1 MSRAVSLARGVASTG
16 PASTRSCGSTRA
28 RASDGDARGT
38 RARGAVEA
46 GAARGWD
53 ARRRFAIVS
62 RVERRGR
69 SVGGCA
75 GAGRGASGTEAR
87 RARRGGA
94 AAAAAA
100 SGDDGAEVSTSLDA
114 GRTLKGLL
122 MFCAPLLASNLIS
135 PLLTMTDTAFVGR
148 CTGEASAVAL
158 AALGVSTPL
167 TDYSVSLFAFITA
180 GLTSIVSRGVASG
193 EDEDELNGKVYGA
206 LFIAAASS
214 VAVGAL
220 LLTRTEALL
229 DLLSVSGEV
238 KTIAASY
245 TRIRGLAMPAAFLT
259 ASAYATLVARKD
271 TVGPLLCVA
280 LAAVV
285 NFVGDYLMVSVF
297 KTGAAGAAWATTAS
311 LYTGLIA
318 ITILLKKRGLL
329 RFPPRQNFRGGSASF
344 LRAMIPTKAQ
354 VAPVMPFFGPITFL
368 VAALLAIYTTQILA
382 ANALGVTV
390 SAAHRVAATLFS
402 LTVLCGDPLVQAG
415 QAFMPEHIFNPVKT
429 NARKM
434 AMILFQFGL
443 FTAAV
448 SSTGFAAFCFL
459 GASVFTTDAAVIA
472 QLQSVVLPMSA
483 TVVANIVSKSLYGVM
498 VAARAL
504 NFLAGLTGL
513 GLLGFAAAMLY
524 LDRHVVGL
532 AKYSYIW
539 WITFAYY
546 GLASLILFCRING
559 IVFKSILRDDAEDE
573 DAKAA
578 AA

>member
-46 GAARGWD
+46 SAARGWD

-100 SGDDGAEVSTSLDA
+100 SGDDGAEASTSLDA

-402 LTVLCGDPLVQAG
+402 FTVLCGDPLVQAG

>member
-75 GAGRGASGTEAR
+75 GAGRGGSGTEAR

-100 SGDDGAEVSTSLDA
+100 SGDDGAEASTSLDA

-402 LTVLCGDPLVQAG
+402 FTVLCGDPLVQAG

-448 SSTGFAAFCFL
+448 CSTGFAAFCFL